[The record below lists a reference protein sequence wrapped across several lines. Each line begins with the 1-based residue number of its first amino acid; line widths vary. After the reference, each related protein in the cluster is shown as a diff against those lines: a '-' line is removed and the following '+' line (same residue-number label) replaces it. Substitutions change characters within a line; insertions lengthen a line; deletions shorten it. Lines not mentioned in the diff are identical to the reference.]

1 MQEYNSFYKTL
12 IPQHYYNLNFLSYN
26 SVAESR
32 LMRRIMR
39 ILMIIVCC
47 MLTCNIVANAGN
59 DKPIAVNALPVKI
72 QTLLS
77 DHFGNQKGMLATIE
91 SAVARKSY
99 DVVLN
104 NGTKLEFDKM
114 GNLTEI
120 DCKQGTVPDKLIP
133 QHIRN
138 YLKDNYAEHPVRK
151 IEINRNEYEVE
162 LANGLDLTF
171 NKHFRLIDID

>member
-91 SAVARKSY
+91 SAVARKS
-99 DVVLN
+99 N
-104 NGTKLEFDKM
+104 TSE
-114 GNLTEI
+114 T
-120 DCKQGTVPDKLIP
+120 T
-133 QHIRN
+133 
-138 YLKDNYAEHPVRK
+138 
-151 IEINRNEYEVE
+151 
-162 LANGLDLTF
+162 
-171 NKHFRLIDID
+171 